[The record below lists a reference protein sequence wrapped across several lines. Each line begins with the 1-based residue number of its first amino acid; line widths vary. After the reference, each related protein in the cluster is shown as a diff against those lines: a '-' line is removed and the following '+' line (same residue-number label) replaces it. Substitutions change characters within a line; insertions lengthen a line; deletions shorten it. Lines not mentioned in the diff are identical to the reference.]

1 MAKYRVDLNSD
12 LGESFG
18 NYKLEA
24 NDLIMEH
31 VSSANVACGLHAG
44 DPVVMRHTVELAK
57 KFGVGVGVHPSYPDL
72 QGFGRRKMNM
82 KRSELRSLQLCKGAG
97 SAPASPE
104 RSRRSGQCR
113 TGGYGHRT
121 GSV

>member
-18 NYKLEA
+18 NYTLEA

-31 VSSANVACGLHAG
+31 VSSASVACGLHAG

-57 KFGVGVGVHPSYPDL
+57 KFGVAS
-72 QGFGRRKMNM
+72 
-82 KRSELRSLQLCKGAG
+82 AG
-97 SAPASPE
+97 CPGSPTPPFWSASAE
-104 RSRRSGQCR
+104 G
-113 TGGYGHRT
+113 
-121 GSV
+121 